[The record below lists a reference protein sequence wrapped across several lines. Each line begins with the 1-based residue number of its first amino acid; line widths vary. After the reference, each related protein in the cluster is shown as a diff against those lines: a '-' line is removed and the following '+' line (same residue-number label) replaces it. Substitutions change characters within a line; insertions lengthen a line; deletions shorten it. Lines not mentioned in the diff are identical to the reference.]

1 MSTVAAWGTGLL
13 IVQCMVCLD
22 SIEFEVLPQACSQS
36 MILHCPRLQSA
47 KGAAALSSNL
57 LYPHLSHLLFSRSGD
72 PQVHWRPQRGSP
84 LPPHPHGS
92 QWRGEQS
99 AVEGASCQES
109 RLWMFLLILHALAAV
124 REAAWIPA

>member
-57 LYPHLSHLLFSRSGD
+57 LYPHLSRLLYPG
-72 PQVHWRPQRGSP
+72 QVTRKFTGGHKGAVHS
-84 LPPHPHGS
+84 LLTLMAAN
-92 QWRGEQS
+92 GEVSNQ
-99 AVEGASCQES
+99 
-109 RLWMFLLILHALAAV
+109 L
-124 REAAWIPA
+124 

>member
-57 LYPHLSHLLFSRSGD
+57 LYPGQVTRKFTGGHKGAVHSLLTLMAANGEVS
-72 PQVHWRPQRGSP
+72 
-84 LPPHPHGS
+84 S
-92 QWRGEQS
+92 Q
-99 AVEGASCQES
+99 
-109 RLWMFLLILHALAAV
+109 L
-124 REAAWIPA
+124 